1 MLWSVAWLLMSAK
14 LTSPVHHPPSTESNH
29 NLICENDYLFT
40 IRCSLT
46 IDETTDEQP
55 DTSKY
60 RLELEDDV
68 MVLDEVVHRCELKE
82 AAGGGGRRVCSID
95 RRDKHN
101 DSMTFMMD
109 DKVKVSLCRNE
120 DGKPSVVALNAGQF
134 LFSWNSSYEEYLPH
148 VYLCDYLTY
157 QLEMDREGHTT
168 DNGSSRLLVLE
179 LEEPRFTAEVEEF
192 TPDAEYTVRV
202 RSVPQRNNYQGHWS
216 PWSPTLKKRRF
227 IPTPVLHYPPLSN
240 HYQGVIKSW
249 VVASSVD
256 TDPIKTENIARIDVL
271 AESVDV
277 PAEEDSGKARHHS
290 GVPPEPARH
299 VPPPGRTHGYA
310 VTPGPDA
317 KRLSAAPESGGGGEG
332 DSGCC
337 LCSVGSLDDSADEED
352 HRRWYRNAYCTLSD
366 TQCALC
372 RGSCA
377 PVGAEHRC
385 DAESRGVF
393 RKADAG
399 YQNDGQ
405 LLSAEK
411 TVLAEEVRSALEEVV
426 EGQKE
431 AQKEA
436 QEEVVRILDSQTVRD
451 AQQLLLIRQ
460 LPNIWKKAP
469 IIALLKPGKDPSAP
483 KNFRPISLLS
493 HTYKLFER
501 LILNRIGTFVDEHL
515 IPEQAGF
522 HPGKSTTS
530 QVLNLTQY
538 IEDGYEEGMVI
549 GVVFVD
555 LSAAYDTV
563 NHRRLFSK
571 ILETTRDT
579 RLTELIES
587 MLENRHFFVD
597 LGRKKSRWRRLRNGL
612 PQGSV
617 LAPLLFNIYTND
629 QPKTA
634 DTAAMLCR

>member
-101 DSMTFMMD
+101 DSMTFMMG
-109 DKVKVSLCRNE
+109 DKVKVSLCLNE

-157 QLEMDREGHTT
+157 HLEMDREGHTT

-202 RSVPQRNNYQGHWS
+202 RTVGLDKGLITIIILCVLAPVLVLLGSIPIMK
-216 PWSPTLKKRRF
+216 LKKRRF
-227 IPTPVLHYPPLSN
+227 IPTPVLHYTPLSN

-299 VPPPGRTHGYA
+299 VPPPDRTHGYA

-317 KRLSAAPESGGGGEG
+317 KRPLGGTRERRRRGGGLRLLPLQRGLPGRLRRRGGPLPVVQERVLHLVRHAVRPVPRELRPRRGGTPLRRREPRRLQKGGRGLPERRSAA
-332 DSGCC
+332 
-337 LCSVGSLDDSADEED
+337 
-352 HRRWYRNAYCTLSD
+352 
-366 TQCALC
+366 
-372 RGSCA
+372 
-377 PVGAEHRC
+377 
-385 DAESRGVF
+385 
-393 RKADAG
+393 
-399 YQNDGQ
+399 
-405 LLSAEK
+405 
-411 TVLAEEVRSALEEVV
+411 
-426 EGQKE
+426 
-431 AQKEA
+431 
-436 QEEVVRILDSQTVRD
+436 
-451 AQQLLLIRQ
+451 
-460 LPNIWKKAP
+460 
-469 IIALLKPGKDPSAP
+469 
-483 KNFRPISLLS
+483 
-493 HTYKLFER
+493 ER
-501 LILNRIGTFVDEHL
+501 H
-515 IPEQAGF
+515 
-522 HPGKSTTS
+522 
-530 QVLNLTQY
+530 
-538 IEDGYEEGMVI
+538 
-549 GVVFVD
+549 
-555 LSAAYDTV
+555 
-563 NHRRLFSK
+563 
-571 ILETTRDT
+571 
-579 RLTELIES
+579 
-587 MLENRHFFVD
+587 
-597 LGRKKSRWRRLRNGL
+597 RLRICDK
-612 PQGSV
+612 PIY
-617 LAPLLFNIYTND
+617 PL
-629 QPKTA
+629 
-634 DTAAMLCR
+634 